1 VQRVARSQR
10 ISLTGATSTVRLIP
24 RDTAFFAMF
33 AQLSKRLT
41 ASARLLAGLF
51 AEPSRMDHFVS
62 AIKLVEH
69 EADTITHD
77 IIARIDQTFVTPF
90 DREDIHL
97 LASRLDNVVDLVD
110 GTARRA
116 AMFHVTDVHEA
127 AKKICDVL
135 IRATDAIEAAVAHM
149 KDVRFVVEK
158 GREIK
163 TREEEGDALYHEAVG
178 ELFRG
183 KPDPLEVIKWKE
195 LYDTLERALDQCED
209 VSNVLE
215 SIALKHA

>member
-1 VQRVARSQR
+1 MRRVSRAQR
-10 ISLTGATSTVRLIP
+10 IRLTGDIVRLIP

-33 AQLSKRLT
+33 EQLSKRLT
-41 ASARLLAGLF
+41 AAARLLAGLF
-51 AEPSRMDHFVS
+51 AEPTRLDHFVS

-116 AMFHVTDVHEA
+116 AMFHLTDVHEA
-127 AKKICDVL
+127 AKKICEVL

-149 KDVRFVVEK
+149 RDVRFVVEK

-163 TREEEGDALYHEAVG
+163 LREEEGDALYHEAVG

-183 KPDPLEVIKWKE
+183 TPDPLEVIKWKE